1 MEHDVRKP
9 MTGALKPRKS
19 TENPVH
25 QRHDSRAISFVDFP
39 IQSNPI
45 QSKPS
50 WKAVIRREK
59 KNLSK
64 MLSSNGRSINYD
76 LWSVDHIMGTVA
88 VECKY
93 EHTIFIE

>member
-45 QSKPS
+45 QTKLEGGSSSGK
-50 WKAVIRREK
+50 KKFVEDAVI
-59 KNLSK
+59 
-64 MLSSNGRSINYD
+64 
-76 LWSVDHIMGTVA
+76 
-88 VECKY
+88 
-93 EHTIFIE
+93 